1 MAGCNGLHSLSAMSS
16 PVIGNLAFQLECS
29 SAPPTSLGIMAIG
42 TLPDI
47 AGSDSFGF
55 GFNFHLQLGPSVLA
69 THV

>member
-1 MAGCNGLHSLSAMSS
+1 
-16 PVIGNLAFQLECS
+16 
-29 SAPPTSLGIMAIG
+29 
-42 TLPDI
+42 LPAI